1 MAQAIKAD
9 CDVTVEMRDLAFAD
23 LSLMVDLLVLAR
35 RQRVRGRAVRLR
47 HPNPQV
53 KSMIHGV
60 GLHRLPGVTVE
71 GLTAAFVY

>member
-1 MAQAIKAD
+1 
-9 CDVTVEMRDLAFAD
+9 MRDLAFAD

-53 KSMIHGV
+53 KSMIVGV
-60 GLHRLPGVTVE
+60 GLHRLPGVTVDSR
-71 GLTAAFVY
+71 AAEFAY